1 MWGAV
6 GKPGGLSSLWQ
17 GCDCCYHTAA
27 LAEPQGGSCLAGW
40 WHRAASPAVP
50 ELTVRGTSGPDGLC
64 LLRDAMRGSENIPE
78 AAHLLLIA
86 QQWTRGWINPGGR

>member
-1 MWGAV
+1 M
-6 GKPGGLSSLWQ
+6 
-17 GCDCCYHTAA
+17 AA
-27 LAEPQGGSCLAGW
+27 LAEPQGGSWLAGW

-50 ELTVRGTSGPDGLC
+50 ELTVRGTVEPDGLC
-64 LLRDAMRGSENIPE
+64 LLRDAVRGSENIPE